1 MNNMAERHCGHI
13 KALSLQCQ
21 RWCHQKAESPGGL
34 GTLRVDYVP
43 LYQVRVAK
51 DTTQQQFQSV
61 APPRLDMIP
70 GQTSF
75 FPIGGLVHLTSN
87 TLHSYHDG

>member
-51 DTTQQQFQSV
+51 DTTQQQFQSLLW
-61 APPRLDMIP
+61 PPR
-70 GQTSF
+70 G
-75 FPIGGLVHLTSN
+75 
-87 TLHSYHDG
+87 